1 MKKLL
6 FLKLLALV
14 ACLSSALSA
23 NAYDFY
29 SGGIYYNITSSTYK
43 TVEVTYRYS
52 NYDEQAT
59 YSGSITIPSTVTYN
73 GSTYTVTAIG
83 NYAFRN
89 DEERIFLT
97 SISIPST
104 VTTIGEYAFY
114 CQSRLTSV
122 TLPSSLQS
130 IGESAFKH
138 CSLLTSI
145 TIPNSVPTIY
155 DETFGGCSS
164 LTSVV
169 IGNGVTYIGF
179 EAFSGCSSL
188 TSLSIGNKV
197 ETIDE
202 SAFENCNITTVS
214 IPNSV
219 TTIGDRAFRNCPI
232 TTLYLG
238 FRVEEIGDYAFK
250 SEDNVPNV
258 YCYAYRPPTIQ
269 ANTFPTQG
277 GGQYGG
283 TIVGTLHLLAAS
295 YNTNRY
301 QEANYWQRFRNI
313 TTYSGST
320 DYDVQIGGLYYLLGP
335 VLSTRYIALVTNN
348 GNYNCYSSSSYSVP
362 ATVTWRGEPF
372 DVTAINDN
380 AFRGSTSVNTL
391 NLSNATNLTIIG
403 SYACYGC
410 TGLTTVYL
418 SPSITTIEDYAFYNS
433 GLSKLYTNNSTPPTI
448 TSTTFSTRYNYCY
461 VYVPYPKDI
470 ATYQAATYWSNF
482 RMILSEQNYDFVS
495 DGIYYRITGSNTVEV
510 TCEDPDN
517 HCSYTGNV
525 SVPATVTWNGT
536 TYNVT
541 AIGEWAFS
549 EARQVN
555 LTAGTS
561 QRGYTPGSLKSVS
574 LPSSVTIIKPYAF
587 SWCTGLTQVSI
598 GSGVTTIDDYA
609 FYYST
614 ALTTITI
621 PNSVTTL
628 GRGAFGG
635 CTALKS
641 VTLGSGL
648 TSIGNDAFSD
658 CPFKYINCLRT
669 TPPTITSS
677 TFTSSQYSSSHLVVP
692 NNALSAY
699 SSATNWSNFSSK
711 RTIDQVLANA
721 VKLSGDVT
729 LTTSGTYP
737 WVMQYD
743 GSRTYATSGNYGQHS
758 TSSVMTGT
766 ATVPA
771 NCTGTLTFDFKAWGE
786 GAGVSYYDRCI
797 FAVDGVT
804 KFTYA
809 ARDNA
814 WENYSVELTAG
825 THTLTWTYQKDGS
838 VNPTGDYFAVDN
850 VKLVTQASVV
860 TGDVNGDGSTT
871 IADVTAL
878 IDSLLSGVEVPLDA
892 ADVNG
897 DGQVTIADV
906 TALIDMLLGS

>member
-23 NAYDFY
+23 SADYADFSATY
-29 SGGIYYNITSSTYK
+29 NGKTIYYKITSSANK
-43 TVEVTYRYS
+43 TVEVTDDRNPNLSVYS
-52 NYDEQAT
+52 PYTGAV
-59 YSGSITIPSTVTYN
+59 TIPSTVTYN
-73 GSTYTVTAIG
+73 GTTYTVTGIG
-83 NYAFRN
+83 AGAFSESN
-89 DEERIFLT
+89 
-97 SISIPST
+97 
-104 VTTIGEYAFY
+104 G
-114 CQSRLTSV
+114 LTSV
-122 TLPSSLQS
+122 SMPNTITY
-130 IGESAFKH
+130 IGQAAFAFNATST
-138 CSLLTSI
+138 CSPNFNTV
-145 TIPNSVPTIY
+145 TIPNSVETIADY
-155 DETFGGCSS
+155 AFYNTKI
-164 LTSVV
+164 T
-169 IGNGVTYIGF
+169 TAYIGF
-179 EAFSGCSSL
+179 
-188 TSLSIGNKV
+188 
-197 ETIDE
+197 
-202 SAFENCNITTVS
+202 
-214 IPNSV
+214 
-219 TTIGDRAFRNCPI
+219 
-232 TTLYLG
+232 
-238 FRVEEIGDYAFK
+238 RVDEIGDYAFK
-250 SEDNVPNV
+250 HEDNVPNV

-362 ATVTWRGEPF
+362 ATVTWMGEPF

-391 NLSNATNLTIIG
+391 NLSNATNLTTIG

-433 GLSKLYTNNSTPPTI
+433 GLSKLYTNNSTPQTI
-448 TSTTFSTRYNYCY
+448 YSNTFSTRYNYCY

-495 DGIYYRITGSNTVEV
+495 GGIYYRITGSNTVEV

-561 QRGYTPGSLKSVS
+561 PRGYTPGSLKSVS

-628 GRGAFGG
+628 GQSAFEG
-635 CTALKS
+635 CSALKN

-648 TSIGNDAFSD
+648 NSIGNYAFGG
-658 CPFKYINCLRT
+658 CTVLEFVNCLKT
-669 TPPTITSS
+669 TAPTMTS
-677 TFTSSQYSSSHLVVP
+677 TAFTTNHYNTAHLIIP
-692 NNALSAY
+692 NGAQSAY
-699 SSATNWSNFSSK
+699 VSTTWGNFINK
-711 RTIDQVLANA
+711 KTIDAALAES
-721 VKLSGDVT
+721 VKLSDDVT
-729 LTTSGTYP
+729 LTTSGAYP
-737 WVMQYD
+737 WVIYRNYWESG
-743 GSRTYATSGNYGQHS
+743 GSYICATSSNSGQHS

-771 NCTGTLTFDFKAWGE
+771 NSTGTLTFKFKAWGE
-786 GAGVSYYDRCI
+786 GTSSLFDKCI

-804 KFTYA
+804 KFTYG
-809 ARDNA
+809 ARDYD
-814 WENYSVELTAG
+814 WESYTVELPAG

-850 VKLVTQASVV
+850 VKLVTQAIVV
-860 TGDVNGDGSTT
+860 TGDVNGDGNTT
-871 IADVTAL
+871 IADVSAL
-878 IDSLLSGVEVPLDA
+878 IDVLLGSSAPTAG

-897 DGQVTIADV
+897 DGQVSIADV
-906 TALIDMLLGS
+906 SALIDLLLN

>member
-1 MKKLL
+1 MLV
-6 FLKLLALV
+6 LV
-14 ACLSSALSA
+14 ACLSSALSSA
-23 NAYDFY
+23 GYDFY
-29 SGGIYYNITSSTYK
+29 AQSNGQNLFYNITGSS

-52 NYDEQAT
+52 DYDVQAT

-83 NYAFRN
+83 NFAFYN

-104 VTTIGEYAFY
+104 VTTIGDYAFY
-114 CQSRLTSV
+114 RQSKLTSV

-130 IGESAFKH
+130 IGESAFKY

-155 DETFGGCSS
+155 PETFGGCSS

-169 IGNGVTYIGF
+169 IGNGVTSIGY
-179 EAFSGCSSL
+179 EAFYGCSSL

-197 ETIDE
+197 ETIYD

-219 TTIGDRAFRNCPI
+219 TTIYDRAFRNCPI

-238 FRVEEIGDYAFK
+238 FRVEEIGNYAFYAYK
-250 SEDNVPNV
+250 SNGYPYLQDV
-258 YCYAYRPPTIQ
+258 YCYAAFAPSIQ
-269 ANTFPTQG
+269 THTFYSQDIQYAIKLHILAISYSDS
-277 GGQYGG
+277 QYGYQSSEWNNFYSKT
-283 TIVGTLHLLAAS
+283 TI
-295 YNTNRY
+295 
-301 QEANYWQRFRNI
+301 
-313 TTYSGST
+313 SGST
-320 DYDVQIGGLYYLLGP
+320 AYDTQIGGLYYQMVPWPESPGYYAK
-335 VLSTRYIALVTNN
+335 VVNN
-348 GNYNCYSSSSYSVP
+348 GNYNCYTSSSYTVP
-362 ATVTWRGEPF
+362 ATVSWRSESF
-372 DVTAINDN
+372 IVRYIENS
-380 AFRGSTSVNTL
+380 AFRNCTNVSTL
-391 NLSNATNLTIIG
+391 DLRNATNLNYIRD
-403 SYACYGC
+403 YACYGC
-410 TGLTTVYL
+410 TGLSTVYL
-418 SPSITTIEDYAFYNS
+418 SPSIRTIGDYAFYNS

-448 TSTTFSTRYNYCY
+448 YSNTFSTRYNYCY

-677 TFTSSQYSSSHLVVP
+677 TFTRSQYSSSHLVVP

-825 THTLTWTYQKDGS
+825 THTLTWTYSKDGS

-897 DGQVTIADV
+897 DGSVTIADV

>member
-6 FLKLLALV
+6 LLKLLALV

-23 NAYDFY
+23 TAYSFK
-29 SGGIYYNITSSTYK
+29 SGGIYYNITSSTNK
-43 TVEVTYRYS
+43 TVEVTY
-52 NYDEQAT
+52 
-59 YSGSITIPSTVTYN
+59 SGNSSSTPDYTGALTIPSTVTY
-73 GSTYTVTAIG
+73 GGVTFTVTAIG
-83 NYAFRN
+83 EEAFANYESAYQMSQ
-89 DEERIFLT
+89 IT
-97 SISIPST
+97 SISLPNTIISIGNSAFQRNGITAITLPSSLQ
-104 VTTIGEYAFY
+104 TIGEYAFY
-114 CQSRLTSV
+114 RCI
-122 TLPSSLQS
+122 SLKS
-130 IGESAFKH
+130 I
-138 CSLLTSI
+138 
-145 TIPNSVPTIY
+145 
-155 DETFGGCSS
+155 
-164 LTSVV
+164 
-169 IGNGVTYIGF
+169 
-179 EAFSGCSSL
+179 
-188 TSLSIGNKV
+188 
-197 ETIDE
+197 
-202 SAFENCNITTVS
+202 S

-219 TTIGDRAFRNCPI
+219 TSLGTGAFSNCWGLQTINLGSGI
-232 TTLYLG
+232 TSIPAYCFNACDEALTSVTIPNQVY
-238 FRVEEIGDYAFK
+238 EIGDYAFYNCK
-250 SEDNVPNV
+250 LETVTLGFGVETIGDYAFYESHYYLNDV
-258 YCYAYRPPTIQ
+258 YCYALEPPTIQ
-269 ANTFPTQG
+269 SNTF
-277 GGQYGG
+277 YG
-283 TIVGTLHLLAAS
+283 TYTYSPTLHTLVYS
-295 YNTNRY
+295 NDFYKNDVDWKKFST
-301 QEANYWQRFRNI
+301 I
-313 TTYSGST
+313 TTISGNT
-320 DYDVQIGGLYYLLGP
+320 AYDAQIGGLYYAFRP
-335 VLSTRYIALVTNN
+335 YPSSNAFYARVTNN
-348 GNYNCYSSSSYSVP
+348 GNYNCYTNSSYSVP
-362 ATVTWRGEPF
+362 ATVTWRGQAF
-372 DVTAINDN
+372 KVDQIWKN

-391 NLSNATNLTIIG
+391 DLSNATNLTSIV

-448 TSTTFSTRYNYCY
+448 YSNTFSTRYNYCY
-461 VYVPYPKDI
+461 VYVPYPRDI
-470 ATYQAATYWSNF
+470 ATYQAAPYWSNF

-495 DGIYYRITGSNTVEV
+495 GGIYYRITGSNTVEV

-555 LTAGTS
+555 LTAPAGTS

-628 GRGAFGG
+628 GQSVFGG
-635 CTALKS
+635 CSALKN

-648 TSIGNDAFSD
+648 NSIGNYAFD
-658 CPFKYINCLRT
+658 GCTALEFVNCLKT
-669 TPPTITSS
+669 TAPTIQSN
-677 TFTSSQYSSSHLVVP
+677 TFTSSQYNTVKVIVP
-692 NNALSAY
+692 NDALGSY
-699 SSATNWSNFSSK
+699 FSTTWKNFTNVN
-711 RTIDQVLANA
+711 TIDQWLAGH
-721 VKLSGDVT
+721 VQLSGDVT
-729 LTTSGTYP
+729 LTTSGAYP
-737 WVMQYD
+737 WVIYRNYKD
-743 GSRTYATSGNYGQHS
+743 SGGSYICATSSNSGQHS

-771 NCTGTLTFDFKAWGE
+771 NNTGTLTFDFKAWGE
-786 GAGVSYYDRCI
+786 GTSSLYDKCI

-804 KFTYA
+804 KFTYG
-809 ARDNA
+809 ARDYD
-814 WENYSVELTAG
+814 WESYTVELPAG

-897 DGQVTIADV
+897 DGSVTIADV

>member
-1 MKKLL
+1 M

-23 NAYDFY
+23 NADYADFSATY
-29 SGGIYYNITSSTYK
+29 NGKTIYYKITSSANK
-43 TVEVTYRYS
+43 TVEVSDDRNPNLSAYS
-52 NYDEQAT
+52 PYTGAV
-59 YSGSITIPSTVTYN
+59 TIPSTVTYN
-73 GSTYTVTAIG
+73 GTTYTVTGIG
-83 NYAFRN
+83 KSAFA
-89 DEERIFLT
+89 T
-97 SISIPST
+97 SA
-104 VTTIGEYAFY
+104 G
-114 CQSRLTSV
+114 LTSV
-122 TLPSSLQS
+122 TLPNTITYIGQFAFAYNAS
-130 IGESAFKH
+130 IT
-138 CSLLTSI
+138 CSPNFNTI
-145 TIPNSVPTIY
+145 TIPNSVETIGDY
-155 DETFGGCSS
+155 AFYSTKI
-164 LTSVV
+164 T
-169 IGNGVTYIGF
+169 TAYIGF
-179 EAFSGCSSL
+179 
-188 TSLSIGNKV
+188 N
-197 ETIDE
+197 
-202 SAFENCNITTVS
+202 
-214 IPNSV
+214 
-219 TTIGDRAFRNCPI
+219 
-232 TTLYLG
+232 
-238 FRVEEIGDYAFK
+238 VEEIGDYAFWAK
-250 SEDNVPNV
+250 DPDYSTAQATYLQHL
-258 YCYAYRPPTIQ
+258 YCYAKFPPTIQ
-269 ANTFPTQG
+269 DHTFYSPDR
-277 GGQYGG
+277 QYFF
-283 TIVGTLHLLAAS
+283 TLHTLAAFNYS
-295 YNTNRY
+295 YQSADIWEDVYT
-301 QEANYWQRFRNI
+301 I
-313 TTYSGST
+313 TTISGST
-320 DYDVQIGGLYYLLGP
+320 AYDAQIGGLYYMFNP
-335 VLSTRYIALVTNN
+335 MWNNYCAWVVNN
-348 GNYNCYSSSSYSVP
+348 GNYNCYTSSSYSVP
-362 ATVTWRGEPF
+362 ATVTWRGESF
-372 DVTAINDN
+372 KVTQIASS

-391 NLSNATNLTIIG
+391 NLSNATNLTTIFD
-403 SYACYGC
+403 YACYGC

-418 SPSITTIEDYAFYNS
+418 SPSITTIGDYAFYNS

-482 RMILSEQNYDFVS
+482 RMLLSEQNYDFVS
-495 DGIYYRITGSNTVEV
+495 GGIYYRITGSNTVEV

-555 LTAGTS
+555 LNASDGTS

-614 ALTTITI
+614 AFTNITI
-621 PNSVTTL
+621 PNSVTTI
-628 GRGAFGG
+628 GQSAFEG
-635 CTALKS
+635 CSALKN

-648 TSIGNDAFSD
+648 NSIAKYAFSGCTD
-658 CPFKYINCLRT
+658 LEFVNCLKT
-669 TPPTITSS
+669 TAPTMTS
-677 TFTSSQYSSSHLVVP
+677 TAFTNNHYNTAHLIIP
-692 NNALSAY
+692 NGAQSAY
-699 SSATNWSNFSSK
+699 VSTTWGYFINK
-711 RTIDQVLANA
+711 KTIDAALAES
-721 VKLSGDVT
+721 VKLSDDIT
-729 LTTSGTYP
+729 LTTSGAYP
-737 WVMQYD
+737 WVIYRNYLD
-743 GSRTYATSGNYGQHS
+743 SGGSYICATSSNSGQHS

-771 NCTGTLTFDFKAWGE
+771 NSTGTLTFKFKAWGE
-786 GAGVSYYDRCI
+786 GTSSLYDKCI

-804 KFTYA
+804 KFTYG
-809 ARDNA
+809 ARDYD
-814 WENYSVELTAG
+814 WESYTVELPAG

-897 DGQVTIADV
+897 DGSVTIADV

>member
-1 MKKLL
+1 MKKIL

-23 NAYDFY
+23 SADYADFSATY
-29 SGGIYYNITSSTYK
+29 NGKTIYYKITSSANK
-43 TVEVTYRYS
+43 TVEVTDDRNPNLSVYS
-52 NYDEQAT
+52 PYTGAV
-59 YSGSITIPSTVTYN
+59 TIPSTVTYN
-73 GSTYTVTAIG
+73 GTTYTVTGIG
-83 NYAFRN
+83 AGAFSESN
-89 DEERIFLT
+89 
-97 SISIPST
+97 
-104 VTTIGEYAFY
+104 G
-114 CQSRLTSV
+114 LTSV
-122 TLPSSLQS
+122 SMPNTITYIGQAAFAYNASST
-130 IGESAFKH
+130 
-138 CSLLTSI
+138 CSPNFNTV
-145 TIPNSVPTIY
+145 TIPNSV
-155 DETFGGCSS
+155 E
-164 LTSVV
+164 
-169 IGNGVTYIGF
+169 
-179 EAFSGCSSL
+179 
-188 TSLSIGNKV
+188 
-197 ETIDE
+197 
-202 SAFENCNITTVS
+202 
-214 IPNSV
+214 
-219 TTIGDRAFRNCPI
+219 TIGDYAFYSTAI
-232 TTLYLG
+232 STLYLG

-250 SEDNVPNV
+250 HEDNVPIV
-258 YCYAYRPPTIQ
+258 YCFAYRPPTIQ

-391 NLSNATNLTIIG
+391 NLSNATNLTTIG

-448 TSTTFSTRYNYCY
+448 YSNTFSTRYNYCY

-470 ATYQAATYWSNF
+470 ATYQAAPYWSNF
-482 RMILSEQNYDFVS
+482 RMLLSAQNYDFVS
-495 DGIYYRITGSNTVEV
+495 GGIYYRITGSNTVEV

-561 QRGYTPGSLKSVS
+561 PRGYTPGSLKSVS

-609 FYYST
+609 FYFST

-628 GRGAFGG
+628 GQSAFEG
-635 CTALKS
+635 CSALKN

-648 TSIGNDAFSD
+648 NSIGKYAFSG
-658 CPFKYINCLRT
+658 CTVLEFVNCLKT
-669 TPPTITSS
+669 TAPTMTSS
-677 TFTSSQYSSSHLVVP
+677 AFTTNHYNTAHLIIP
-692 NNALSAY
+692 NGAQSAY
-699 SSATNWSNFSSK
+699 VSTTWGNFINK
-711 RTIDQVLANA
+711 KTIDAALAES
-721 VKLSGDVT
+721 VKLSDAVT
-729 LTTSGTYP
+729 LTTSGAYP
-737 WVMQYD
+737 WVIYRNYWESG
-743 GSRTYATSGNYGQHS
+743 GSYICATSSNSGQHS

-771 NCTGTLTFDFKAWGE
+771 NSTGTLTFKFKAWGE
-786 GAGVSYYDRCI
+786 GTSSLFDKCI

-804 KFTYA
+804 KFTYG
-809 ARDNA
+809 ARDYD
-814 WENYSVELTAG
+814 WESYTVELPAG

-838 VNPTGDYFAVDN
+838 VNPEGDYFAVDN

-860 TGDVNGDGSTT
+860 TGDVNGDGNTT
-871 IADVTAL
+871 IADVSAL
-878 IDSLLSGVEVPLDA
+878 IDVLLGSSAPSAG

-897 DGQVTIADV
+897 DGQVSIADV
-906 TALIDMLLGS
+906 SALIDLLLN